1 LEEINDSFPTM
12 AKSSLI
18 PEKLTILEGKC
29 HLFQREG
36 SPFWWCGFHFKGKYL
51 RSSTK
56 ETSIEAAKV
65 AARNWYFERQSEIAA
80 GNISNPKYTFDKVKD
95 LALAHYKTLVERQ
108 IRSQIT
114 YDGIDS
120 ILKSRVTPYF
130 KNVPVANIDNAMW
143 HKYKEHILD
152 KYPNATRG
160 TLHQYKNAV
169 RVVLNEAYRRGI
181 IKQVPTFKDE
191 YKSKRIEMPRP
202 WFTSAEYS
210 KLHPTILAHAEYLSK
225 VDRRQ
230 YEHAMELYDYVI
242 FGTNTGMR
250 VGEMNNVRF
259 CDVDIAVDKL
269 NGKKFLIIS
278 NIKGKRGTGTC
289 QSYYGAVKAFE
300 SRVEARGI
308 KDAKKSQENI
318 FLIHHRVMFNKILEK
333 TGLKWAKTNP
343 PAKRDFVSL
352 RSTYIC
358 FRLLNGVPVFEIAN
372 NCRTSVAVIENS
384 YARYLGGALMPNIN
398 RTARDYDTEDWEANA
413 EEVPEKFM
421 TTNES
426 G

>member
-1 LEEINDSFPTM
+1 M
-12 AKSSLI
+12 AKTSLL
-18 PEKLTILEGKC
+18 PEKLTILEGNC
-29 HLFQREG
+29 HLFQRIG
-36 SPFWWCGFHFKGKYL
+36 SPYWWCGFHFKGKYI

-56 ETSIEAAKV
+56 ETNLDAAKV
-65 AARNWYFERQSEIAA
+65 SARNWYFEKQSEIAT
-80 GNISNPKYTFDKVKD
+80 GNIANPKYTFDKIKD
-95 LALAHYKTLVERQ
+95 LALSHYKTLVDRQ

-114 YDGIDS
+114 YDGIES

-152 KYPNATRG
+152 RYPKAKRG

-202 WFTSAEYS
+202 WFTSSDYS
-210 KLHPTILAHAEYLSK
+210 KLHPIILAHANKLK
-225 VDRRQ
+225 KIDKRQ
-230 YEHAMELYDYVI
+230 YEHALELYDYVI

-259 CDVDIAVDKL
+259 CDIEIAIDKL
-269 NGKKFLIIS
+269 NGKQFLIIS
-278 NIKGKRGTGTC
+278 NIKGKRGSGTC
-289 QSYYGAVKAFE
+289 QSYYGAVDAFLRRIK
-300 SRVEARGI
+300 SRRI
-308 KDAKKSQENI
+308 QDPKKSQEKL
-318 FLIHHRVMFNKILEK
+318 FLIHHRAMFNKILEES
-333 TGLKWAKTNP
+333 GLKWAKTNP

-358 FRLLNGVPVFEIAN
+358 FRLLNGVPIYEIAN
-372 NCRTSVAVIENS
+372 NCRTSVAVIESS
-384 YARYLGGALMPNIN
+384 YARFLGGRLMPNIN
-398 RTARDYDTEDWEANA
+398 RTVKDYEKQEKWEEIAGQSIDISNA
-413 EEVPEKFM
+413 
-421 TTNES
+421 
-426 G
+426 